1 MSFHPI
7 PYADCHD
14 EQPHWA
20 GTFKA
25 FTRPPCAQPVQ
36 SCLLSLFGGDATL
49 PTTPGHGRNA
59 SQFVHS
65 KMTVLAA
72 AMATAPEMIV
82 STYGPLVRA
91 QHFERGGVDRS
102 RPVRIE
108 DTAALDL
115 SRSSREDPLP
125 VFVSTQNLLHRVCFF
140 GMGGER
146 ISMILK
152 VDPGAAARIETV
164 VYQASTLTWSPNDA
178 SLVPQP
184 RTVKAPYRYPLHL
197 FIASVARKSKA
208 GSMKANMKELE
219 RTIVQLIRAN
229 PGILQTTDGTTKA
242 SSIAILIKE
251 WSSRCFQNDR
261 MVDCC
266 LTILDTMLS
275 LEPSLAHRSDRQVNT
290 PLHYAVQQYAPL
302 TLIQAVYLMDPSAL
316 TRINM
321 HGVTPLDV
329 VQRRTRIV
337 KEQEG
342 VIEFLK
348 NRFDELHAEGDLL

>member
-1 MSFHPI
+1 MSFHPV
-7 PYADCHD
+7 PSADCHD
-14 EQPHWA
+14 QQLHWVRTYNA
-20 GTFKA
+20 S
-25 FTRPPCAQPVQ
+25 TRPQCIQPVP
-36 SCLLSLFGGDATL
+36 SRFLSLSCGDARL
-49 PTTPGHGRNA
+49 PTIPAHGRDA
-59 SQFVHS
+59 SRSVPS
-65 KMTVLAA
+65 EMTTVTA
-72 AMATAPEMIV
+72 AMDATPAMIV
-82 STYGPLVRA
+82 SMYGPLVRA
-91 QHFERGGVDRS
+91 HDFGRGGADKS

-108 DTAALDL
+108 DSALDL

-140 GMGGER
+140 GMGEER
-146 ISMILK
+146 ISTILK
-152 VDPGAAARIETV
+152 VDPGAAARMETV
-164 VYQASTLTWSPNDA
+164 HYMTSTRAWSPKDTN
-178 SLVPQP
+178 LVPQP

-197 FIASVARKSKA
+197 FIASVSRKSKA
-208 GSMKANMKELE
+208 GSMKSNMKEHE
-219 RTIVQLIRAN
+219 QTIVQLIHAN
-229 PGILQTTDGTTKA
+229 PGILRTSDGTTKA
-242 SSIAILIKE
+242 TSIAILIKE

-266 LTILDTMLS
+266 LTIMDTMLS
-275 LEPSLAHRSDRQVNT
+275 LEPSLAHRSDRQGNT

-329 VQRRTRIV
+329 AQRRTRIV

-348 NRFDELHAEGDLL
+348 NRFDELPAEGDLL